1 MDAASTAPLPERPA
15 PGGPASLR
23 RTAARLAAHARSH
36 RLPIVA
42 AVVLFF
48 GASALDPLV
57 PALFK
62 WLIDTGFKAGSGVP
76 LWLVPVVVIGLFA
89 VRGLLGFAGAYLFA
103 RATADA
109 VLALRTDLIHAV
121 MRADASL
128 YQHLSP
134 GVAAARVI
142 ADPQNALNALGG
154 ALTTLLRD
162 GTTLLALLGYL
173 VYLDW
178 RLTLVSLVTIPLL
191 GLVVRKVQARVLA
204 ISGQSYESQVR
215 LIGIVDDIARAW
227 RVVRTFDAGEFER
240 RRFGDEAARLRRT
253 TLKSVVSG
261 ASMTP
266 LTQLVASAGLA
277 LIMTLALADA
287 QRGGTTVGDFV
298 AFVTTLLMTISP
310 LRHLTDVAQ
319 PIVGGLVQAR
329 ACFDLIDAR
338 PEPDPGHRELAHAR
352 GALCLQRVSV
362 TYPGAGRPALDGV
375 SLDVPAGQTIALVG
389 PSGSG
394 KSTLVH
400 TLLAFVAPSAGRVL
414 LDGIDIGEIRKASLR
429 RQFAVVSQ
437 EIVLFD
443 GSIEDNVVYA
453 QARDPVRVQA
463 CLCAADLWPFVSSL
477 PEGMATRVGTNGT
490 RLSGGQRQRL
500 AIARALYKEAGVWVF
515 DEATSAL
522 DSASEQ
528 CVHRAIE
535 RWRGS
540 RTLILVAHRL
550 STVRHADCIHVLA
563 DGRVAESGRHEELMQ
578 RDGLYARM
586 ARSQFLE

>member
-15 PGGPASLR
+15 LQGPASLR
-23 RTAARLAAHARSH
+23 RTAARLTAHARAH
-36 RLPIVA
+36 RLPVVLAVA
-42 AVVLFF
+42 LFF
-48 GASALDPLV
+48 GASAIDPLV

-62 WLIDTGFKAGSGVP
+62 WLIDTGFQAGSGLP
-76 LWLVPVVVIGLFA
+76 LWLVPMGVIGLFA
-89 VRGLLGFAGAYLFA
+89 VRGLLGFAGSYLFA

-109 VLALRTDLIHAV
+109 VLALRTDLIRAV

-178 RLTLVSLVTIPLL
+178 RLTLVSLITIPLL

-204 ISGQSYESQVR
+204 ICGQSYESQVR

-227 RVVRTFDAGEFER
+227 RVVRTFDAGAFEL

-298 AFVTTLLMTISP
+298 AFVTALLMTISP
-310 LRHLTDVAQ
+310 LRHLTDVTQ

-338 PEPDPGHRELAHAR
+338 PEPDPGHRELTHAR
-352 GALCLQRVSV
+352 GALRLERVSV
-362 TYPGAGRPALDGV
+362 TYPGAGRPALEGV
-375 SLDVPAGQTIALVG
+375 SLDVPAGQTVALVG

-453 QARDPVRVQA
+453 QARDPARVEA
-463 CLCAADLWPFVSSL
+463 CLRAADLWPFVSSL
-477 PEGMATRVGTNGT
+477 SEGTATRIGTNGT

-500 AIARALYKEAGVWVF
+500 AIARALYKEACIWVF

-586 ARSQFLE
+586 ARSQLLE